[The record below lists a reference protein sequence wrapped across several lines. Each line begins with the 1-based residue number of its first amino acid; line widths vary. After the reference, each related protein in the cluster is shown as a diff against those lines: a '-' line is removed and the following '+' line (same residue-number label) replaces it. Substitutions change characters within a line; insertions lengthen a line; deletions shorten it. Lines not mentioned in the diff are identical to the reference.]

1 MNKRLT
7 VLEFKEEAQVF
18 ADKCASNTI
27 QHNPEQDKVIALSF
41 QAQLVLTNRNI
52 PFDNSLP
59 YFDNKAHAEALVR
72 SEEWLKLVEVE
83 IDLEEPFITELSFCI
98 RPFFSYLMWISEVI
112 NNAVEKWQPTILCS
126 PAGQTPTADFHW
138 KMSLQDRPLGFLMKQ
153 LAAQKGLTYEAF
165 DVPGSEG
172 GTESFAAPGSK
183 EIEPIS
189 RERPRM
195 LAKLLASMVA
205 RFCKN
210 KQTLLI
216 SSEGYGLPRVIK
228 EMFTEL
234 PAVFYF
240 SMDIT
245 PAVSL
250 ARTLLRLARSFFKA
264 RFTSKGKKSIIRLPL
279 YGFWPENKSLKQE
292 QERVYQAIETAAK
305 NIESQWRQEFIWRQL
320 DYTSF
325 IARKLRTGMQF
336 YFSELVREQAWLPTL
351 LKKVNPSLIITPYS
365 AGIYACLGYL
375 GKKMNIPTLMIT
387 HGSHIPPKNQMEE
400 IEHWRLSQNLML
412 SEAYQYTVAQTPW
425 AQKHAEYFNAADR
438 IIKTPSL
445 LFASVNTVK
454 GEAMRKHLGIPS
466 GTPVIV
472 YAISQKKRSSLRFHV
487 YETEDEYLSSMKDL
501 VSAVNEVEGVHLVI
515 KLHPST
521 EFTEAEMRQF
531 LPGCTRMSILHR
543 EPFVDVLSL
552 ANVLVSYCS
561 TAIEDALVNRIP
573 TVLFDKWH
581 RYSHFEAFD
590 CDSQPPADWP
600 LEALYY
606 VSRADR
612 LAAVLRHALG
622 NAEEA
627 AANDELYVQH
637 IYKEEQASPLHT
649 HVKHLLINRKA
660 KQPS

>member
-7 VLEFKEEAQVF
+7 VLEFKEEAQEF
-18 ADKCASNTI
+18 ADRCAHGTI

-41 QAQLVLTNRNI
+41 QAQLVLTNHGI

-59 YFDNKAHAEALVR
+59 YFDNNAHAEALVR
-72 SEEWLKLVEVE
+72 SEEWLKLVEAE

-112 NNAVEKWQPTILCS
+112 VNAVEKWRPTILFS
-126 PAGQTPTADFHW
+126 PAGQGPREDFHW
-138 KMSLQDRPLGFLMKQ
+138 KMSLRDRPLGFLMKQ

-172 GTESFAAPGSK
+172 DTGTSGTPGSK
-183 EIEPIS
+183 DVAPIS
-189 RERPRM
+189 RQRPGM
-195 LAKLLASMVA
+195 SAKLLAFMVA

-210 KQTLLI
+210 KQTLLM

-234 PAVFYF
+234 PSVFYF

-245 PAVSL
+245 PTVSL
-250 ARTLLRLARSFFKA
+250 PRTLLRLARSFFKA
-264 RFTSKGKKSIIRLPL
+264 KFTSNGKNTIIKLPL
-279 YGFWPENKSLKQE
+279 YGFWPESKSLKQE
-292 QERVYQAIETAAK
+292 EDRVHQAIETAAK
-305 NIESQWRQEFIWRQL
+305 NFEGQWRQEFIWRQL
-320 DYTSF
+320 DPKPF
-325 IARKLRTGMQF
+325 IARKLRTGMQY
-336 YFSELVREQAWLPTL
+336 YFSALVREQAWLPTL

-365 AGIYACLGYL
+365 AGIYACLGYI

-387 HGSHIPPKNQMEE
+387 HGSHIPPKNRMEE

-412 SEAYQYTVAQTPW
+412 SGAYQYTVAQTPW

-445 LFASVNTVK
+445 LFANVDTVK
-454 GEAMRKHLGIPS
+454 GEEMRLHLGISS

-501 VSAVNEVEGVHLVI
+501 VSAVNEIEGVHLVL

-521 EFTEAEMRQF
+521 EFTGSEMRQF
-531 LPGCTRMSILHR
+531 LPECTRMSILHR
-543 EPFVDVLSL
+543 EAFVDVLST

-573 TVLFDKWH
+573 TVQFDKWH
-581 RYSHFEAFD
+581 RYSHLEAFD
-590 CDSQPPADWP
+590 CDSQDPEDWP
-600 LEALYY
+600 AEALYY
-606 VSRADR
+606 VSQADR
-612 LAAVLRHALG
+612 LASVLRHALENAKEASG
-622 NAEEA
+622 N
-627 AANDELYVQH
+627 DRLYVQH
-637 IYKEEQASPLHT
+637 IFTEEQASHLHT
-649 HVKHLLINRKA
+649 HVKGLLGSEPVN
-660 KQPS
+660 Q